1 MMAHLCFS
9 CSLPWVLKTRDT
21 LVVNK
26 VFFFFVL
33 WKRKWLNRLTLLR
46 RLNWVRMRSLK
57 SLLSLCLKLQCMCE
71 ARRRCEVKTDRWS
84 PVEMLTRA
92 PFPTS
97 LWLCEQEMLRNAA
110 RWGHTSGIPAL
121 QLCCPV
127 LLHSCACV
135 RAVVGTQKVFHEG
148 ISYHRSLFC
157 SCVRCWKCHHEIWQQ
172 GSFMSNNVVKN
183 NGNKEAQ
190 SHMVM
195 RLYFRAVAAS
205 VWNSELF
212 SVVVRQKMSAWT
224 GGCFSQAGK
233 EVLWL

>member
-1 MMAHLCFS
+1 MHVWQHAIA
-9 CSLPWVLKTRDT
+9 V
-21 LVVNK
+21 
-26 VFFFFVL
+26 
-33 WKRKWLNRLTLLR
+33 
-46 RLNWVRMRSLK
+46 K
-57 SLLSLCLKLQCMCE
+57 SRQIITTQK
-71 ARRRCEVKTDRWS
+71 
-84 PVEMLTRA
+84 MLTRA
-92 PFPTS
+92 PSYLPIAVRTG
-97 LWLCEQEMLRNAA
+97 NAA
-110 RWGHTSGIPAL
+110 QWGHTLGILAL

-135 RAVVGTQKVFHEG
+135 CVCVSRNAKVFYEV
-148 ISYHRSLFC
+148 ISYHSLLC
-157 SCVRCWKCHHEIWQQ
+157 SRVHSWNCHHEIWQQ
-172 GSFMSNNVVKN
+172 GSFMSNNVVKD